1 MVQCLKVWA
10 PNAGGTCLI
19 LGQGT
24 EILHALGMAKIKEKK
39 GRRLFLLHLNKEYW
53 GQSGPYIQENPL
65 EQISY

>member
-10 PNAGGTCLI
+10 PNAGGTGLI

-39 GRRLFLLHLNKEYW
+39 ERRLFLLHLNKEFW
-53 GQSGPYIQENPL
+53 GQRGPYIQENPL

>member
-1 MVQCLKVWA
+1 M
-10 PNAGGTCLI
+10 I